1 MDTKYFKDC
10 YELIKQAFK
19 KCERT
24 GCCENCVLL
33 STDEFDTGSKCIL
46 GELERNI
53 KWMEKVND
61 VENIAT
67 ESMKKFIDNNHKY
80 VDVKK
85 FKNFN
90 EN

>member
-1 MDTKYFKDC
+1 MDNKYFKEC
-10 YELIKQAFK
+10 YTLIKQAFK

-24 GCCENCVLL
+24 ECCENCILL

-61 VENIAT
+61 AENIAT
-67 ESMKKFIDNNHKY
+67 ESMINFIDDTKKKY
-80 VDVKK
+80 KMIIDLN
-85 FKNFN
+85 KN
-90 EN
+90 